1 MSSCDKAKDV
11 GRLLQGVLNSK
22 QTLTVLDHAKTCDE
36 CRDLMTAGARI
47 VSGVRDE
54 EVVVPEAHRCSPV
67 THPKASI
74 SRSGLTDE
82 DAMNWVRRKRAKTGS
97 RRLIMFG
104 VLILSALLLPRLLRP
119 AGETKPRSVED
130 LFTLLS
136 LGEGR
141 PVLLSPTGDL
151 SGRPMAIAARLPAGN
166 EGFRFRVLSE
176 GRVIFER
183 TIRKNDAGTTFDTLT
198 LAGDKGEVTAVDVLA
213 PFPSRDALALG
224 EGVEYFSEVILPNGQ
239 RSAPR
244 GFRLL

>member
-1 MSSCDKAKDV
+1 MSGCDKAKDV

-22 QTLTVLDHAKTCDE
+22 QTLAVLDHAKTCEE
-36 CRDLMTAGARI
+36 CRELMTAGARI
-47 VSGVRDE
+47 VSGSRDTDTA
-54 EVVVPEAHRCSPV
+54 VPEAHRCSPV
-67 THPKASI
+67 THPKAPI

-82 DAMNWVRRKRAKTGS
+82 EAANWVRRKRSKSGS
-97 RRLIMFG
+97 RRLLVFG
-104 VLILSALLLPRLLRP
+104 VLILSALFLPRLLRP
-119 AGETKPRSVED
+119 GGAGPTRSVED

-136 LGEGR
+136 LAEGK
-141 PVLLSPTGDL
+141 PVVLSPTGDM
-151 SGRPMAIAARLPAGN
+151 SGRPMAVAVRLPAGN

-176 GRVIFER
+176 GRVVFER
-183 TIRKNDAGTTFDTLT
+183 MIRKNDAGTTFDTLR
-198 LAGDKGEVTAVDVLA
+198 LAGDKGEVTAVEVLA